1 MEKNKSPHVWL
12 FILKFLNRNHNRNR
26 NLFGRIM
33 IKIMSK
39 HTAGTKYTLTDERRY
54 LRFSA
59 RVNEAAND
67 FLRIQMTNFLNPAF
81 GRDSPQRNRLSIS
94 RGKL

>member
-1 MEKNKSPHVWL
+1 MSL
-12 FILKFLNRNHNRNR
+12 NR
-26 NLFGRIM
+26 NLFGRIMITIM

-67 FLRIQMTNFLNPAF
+67 FLRIQMTNFVNPVF
-81 GRDSPQRNRLSIS
+81 GRDSPQLNRLSIS